1 MQNNSLNKIKYKL
14 RRITEYPLVELK
26 DQKAL
31 NPPSQNIPPIVHQ
44 TWINKKFG
52 KTHAKSILKFRKTNK
67 NLSFKIYSD
76 EDIKE
81 YMKSNWGRNKI
92 YNIFKNSVIGPLKTD
107 IFRYCILYDQGG
119 YYFDI
124 SRGCDV
130 SLTKLHNNKSNF
142 ILTYEDTECYIPPSS
157 KKIFDLKRPFNHILQ
172 WGLAFE
178 KNNNFLKILIKEI
191 IKAYP
196 LYKNKKFSN
205 PKLAIL
211 NFTGPGMYTKVMR
224 KYLSSNNIRNFK
236 ELDIRFNGH
245 GIFKLKGSQV
255 RYHLEPSYTYLK
267 DKKICL

>member
-1 MQNNSLNKIKYKL
+1 MEKKLLKYHFSKYIKNNQILNYKNILTSNFIGFTNSAVRFDVLKQNKNKIL
-14 RRITEYPLVELK
+14 I
-26 DQKAL
+26 
-31 NPPSQNIPPIVHQ
+31 
-44 TWINKKFG
+44 KK
-52 KTHAKSILKFRKTNK
+52 KI
-67 NLSFKIYSD
+67 KIYDWFLWSMLT
-76 EDIKE
+76 IK
-81 YMKSNWGRNKI
+81 NNAIFTNRTVTQ

-130 SLTKLHNNKSNF
+130 PLTKLHNNKSKF

-157 KKIFDLKRPFNHILQ
+157 KTIFDLKRPFNHILQ

-224 KYLSSNNIRNFK
+224 KYLSNNSIRNFK

>member
-31 NPPSQNIPPIVHQ
+31 YPPSQNISTIVHQ

-52 KTHAKSILKFRKTNK
+52 KTHAKSILKFRKKNK

-92 YNIFKNSVIGPLKTD
+92 YNIFKNSLIGPLKTD

-130 SLTKLHNNKSNF
+130 PLTKLHNNKSKF
-142 ILTYEDTECYIPPSS
+142 ILTYEDTECYIPPCS

-172 WGLAFE
+172 WGLGFE

-224 KYLSSNNIRNFK
+224 NYLSNNNIRNFK
-236 ELDIRFNGH
+236 ELDTRFNGH